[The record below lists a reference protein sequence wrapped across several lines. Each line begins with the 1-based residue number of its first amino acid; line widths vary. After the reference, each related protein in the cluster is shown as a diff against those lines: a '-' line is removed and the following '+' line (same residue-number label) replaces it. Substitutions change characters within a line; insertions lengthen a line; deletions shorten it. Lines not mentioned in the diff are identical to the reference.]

1 MQKKKEEHKN
11 ASRDCYG
18 SRDAQVMMDPVTR
31 FSNRAENYAKYR
43 PGYPAEVVA
52 ILKSECGLS
61 ESSLIADAGSGTGIL
76 SEVFLRN
83 GNLVFA
89 IEPNAP
95 MRLFAEQGLKEFR
108 KFVSIDATA
117 EATTLEPGSVDFIT
131 AGQAFHWFD
140 REKAKREFRLILK
153 PEGWVVLIWNERRID
168 SSPFLRDYEN
178 LLLRYGTDYEKVRHE
193 NVAREIAE
201 FYAPETFKLKSVE
214 NIQHFDFHSLKG
226 RTCSASYTPEPGDS
240 NFETMISKLEEIFHA
255 RKSNGFVDFE
265 YDTRIY
271 YGHLTN

>member
-1 MQKKKEEHKN
+1 
-11 ASRDCYG
+11 
-18 SRDAQVMMDPVTR
+18 MMDPVTR

-83 GNLVFA
+83 GNTVFA

-95 MRLFAEQGLKEFR
+95 MRLFAEQGLQEFH
-108 KFVSIDATA
+108 KFVSIEATA
-117 EATTLEPGSVDFIT
+117 EATTLAPGSVDFIT

-140 REKAKREFRLILK
+140 REKTKREFRRILK
-153 PEGWVVLIWNERRID
+153 PGGWVVLIWNERRID
-168 SSPFLRDYEN
+168 SSSFLRDYEN

-193 NVAREIAE
+193 NVASEIAE

-214 NIQHFDFHSLKG
+214 NIQPFDFDSLKG
-226 RTCSASYTPEPGDS
+226 RTCSASYTPEPGES
-240 NFETMISKLEEIFHA
+240 NFEPMISKLEEIFNA
-255 RKSNGFVDFE
+255 RKSNGVVDFE

>member
-1 MQKKKEEHKN
+1 
-11 ASRDCYG
+11 
-18 SRDAQVMMDPVTR
+18 MMDPVTR

-43 PGYPAEVVA
+43 PSYPAEVIAV
-52 ILKSECGLS
+52 LKSECGLT
-61 ESSLIADAGSGTGIL
+61 EASSVADVGSGTGIL
-76 SEVFLRN
+76 SELFVRN
-83 GNLVFA
+83 GNTVFA

-95 MRLFAEQGLKEFR
+95 MRLFAERDLTFP
-108 KFVSIDATA
+108 KFVSVEATA
-117 EATTLEPGSVDFIT
+117 EATTLERASVDFIT

-140 REKAKREFRLILK
+140 REKAKREFRRILK

-193 NVAREIAE
+193 NVVSEIAE

-214 NIQHFDFHSLKG
+214 NVQHFDFESLKG

-240 NFETMISKLEEIFHA
+240 NFAPMISTLEEIFNA
-255 RKSNGFVDFE
+255 RKSNGVVHFE
-265 YDTRIY
+265 YDTKIY
-271 YGHLTN
+271 YGHLKN